1 MKRSKKDL
9 ESLSS
14 KKKKKKKKKEQKGL
28 HRNYHCFHTPS
39 HRTYIFLKMTNIEFV
54 RFIAS

>member
-1 MKRSKKDL
+1 MNEKKQKRFRKPQF
-9 ESLSS
+9 
-14 KKKKKKKKKEQKGL
+14 KKKKKKKQKGL